1 MKRDITEHLREWIAA
16 GGGRVGQVAVRA
28 TPEGW
33 ELRHEDDSERG
44 DLSLSVRW
52 QEARQLAALDDA
64 GAFRPLKT
72 QRNLRHGWRML
83 LPDAESARRA
93 LDYFYPSMLGVWRA
107 HTLRELV
114 PVPLPTT
121 LERQTGMY
129 AATKKLTAPEAEA
142 VVAGLCSGCLKR
154 RLWGIAAPDDS
165 PVEASAT
172 LLCHEA
178 CNLFV
183 AEARKVVKARPA

>member
-1 MKRDITEHLREWIAA
+1 MTEHLCDWIAA
-16 GGGRVGQVAVRA
+16 GGGRVGQIAICAV
-28 TPEGW
+28 PEGW
-33 ELRHEDDSERG
+33 ELRHEDDAERG

-83 LPDAESARRA
+83 LPDAESARLA
-93 LDYFYPSMLGVWRA
+93 LDYFYPAMLGVWRA
-107 HTLRELV
+107 HSLRELI
-114 PVPLPTT
+114 PVPLRAT

-129 AATKKLTAPEAEA
+129 AVTKKLTDAEAEA
-142 VVAGLCSGCLKR
+142 VVAGLCSGCLKW
-154 RLWGIAAPDDS
+154 RLWGNGAPVGMS
-165 PVEASAT
+165 RT